1 MDAILSLCLGFIEL
15 QKAKINEKINHI
27 NIKMRQANTSAD
39 SEGATTHAIG
49 FKIADDE
56 YYEEEDDFYEN

>member
-1 MDAILSLCLGFIEL
+1 MDAILSLALGAIEL

-27 NIKMRQANTSAD
+27 NIKMRQANTSAN
-39 SEGATTHAIG
+39 SEPLTPAIG
-49 FKIADDE
+49 FKVSDDE